1 MRSGPVDCPETRTGL
16 GPVLS
21 LGNFIIYAQALGLSS
36 SVDCDGVCL
45 WGILSPCFLL
55 IIFLNSSSGQTNL
68 SSLLRIPLRE
78 ESKSGWQTM
87 ELGRVLVGV
96 GKPTWIVTHF
106 CITRA

>member
-1 MRSGPVDCPETRTGL
+1 MGSGPAGCPETRTGL
-16 GPVLS
+16 GAVLS
-21 LGNFIIYAQALGLSS
+21 LGNFIIYTQALGLSS

-45 WGILSPCFLL
+45 WGILSLCFFL
-55 IIFLNSSSGQTNL
+55 IIFLISSSGQTNVR
-68 SSLLRIPLRE
+68 SLLRIPLIE

-96 GKPTWIVTHF
+96 GKSTWIVTHF